1 MRLLNAGTAKAP
13 TIAVILARVLIGLQD
28 TDKNAATN
36 KRLCIKG
43 VSVCVMKRGG
53 GESGDADATPSNVPK
68 LQDLIL
74 IHIVS
79 SFGSEDAMAFYLG
92 AISNPHIRELIKT
105 WWAAKNATP
114 MRSLVCT
121 KRRLISAEIS
131 VSYLDTREL
140 VGNGGTLSQT
150 MRRHTIPI
158 IADAEI
164 GTLLNDAVLSK
175 LQMNA
180 HRSTNHR
187 GVRFV
192 LY

>member
-1 MRLLNAGTAKAP
+1 
-13 TIAVILARVLIGLQD
+13 
-28 TDKNAATN
+28 
-36 KRLCIKG
+36 
-43 VSVCVMKRGG
+43 MKRG
-53 GESGDADATPSNVPK
+53 GESGDGEPPSYVPK

-92 AISNPHIRELIKT
+92 AIGNAQIRELIKT
-105 WWAAKNATP
+105 WWAAKNATAT
-114 MRSLVCT
+114 RSLVCT

-150 MRRHTIPI
+150 MRRHAIPI
-158 IADAEI
+158 VADAEI

-175 LQMNA
+175 LQMNV